1 MSLWS
6 RLQDATRRRKSRNFA
21 QELSNQFFVSPMC
34 SDYENLFAQVRP
46 LIDEMKCVMPY
57 GVTDRGTKL
66 PEARTPELAWLKN
79 PNDDMG
85 WSEFADLMFATWLTE
100 DELDIHLWK
109 DKRGNVIG
117 YTVIPPECR
126 IYLGYGRWEWQV
138 MTTDG
143 VEILDEEQVMRLRF
157 SRSPRDV
164 QRGVSPASSVKVWAQ
179 IDDLIAQYQR
189 AYFEN
194 GAIPATITF
203 ITASTEAK
211 YLATR
216 KELESKLKGAR
227 NRNKTVYA
235 WRQFDNDTGQSV
247 DQVEVKTIQG
257 NNSTLAI
264 KEIVDIVNDRL
275 NKAVGV
281 SNFILGDDSSAKYDN
296 AELSDHQFTKRRVY
310 PALVSFW
317 NQFQHELDRLTGG
330 LGYGISFDIEIPELT
345 EREKAKAEIARIRGE
360 ALVNLISAGSSAEAA
375 VQALDLP
382 GTWIAAAQ
390 GVYNKGLAG
399 QLLAPVAIDY
409 DAPKPVKSTNDGKED
424 ESELTDPLENLE
436 TIDIIHGHNCSCH
449 HSLDALPEMT
459 AEEKAVYNLLIELGE
474 ALMDQGEKSVDIDK
488 VIAEMTA
495 ILEEDA
501 KNGAIEGAK
510 ALEMLADKDIAGEI
524 LKTISNGEVYI
535 SQALSDRLATRA
547 NSLVKGYA
555 DVVQNKIDEV
565 LLGEETLSAS
575 EIASRLSD
583 VMPRSRA
590 ELIAR
595 NETVYAIKSGRLEQD
610 EKLSEKYGL
619 QVKLVWRTSH
629 DSKVCPICAAMD
641 GQTVDLG
648 KAFSDVVKTEDGEI
662 VAWEHNSWNDNGKI
676 PDAHVNCV
684 LGDTLIGADN
694 VKAAT
699 KMNYSGDIVKLE
711 TRSGKVLSVTPN
723 HILLTQ
729 RGWVAAKNIQKT
741 DKVITNSDRVK
752 NLSADNAVDGNQT
765 TIADEFVSLEKASG
779 VVAVEVPV
787 TAKDFKG
794 DAVADEKVKVILPQ
808 SFLRNKTDTSSSE
821 FGSYLPLVGG
831 KLADSTLSGFSSIDQ
846 LLVGVLLATNG
857 IVGSECKSLSLLGS
871 GGSHSDIHR
880 FTSSTAYNA
889 RLNEAKSNS
898 STADI
903 ETLSKSFLAD
913 AGLIEFDDVISVEI
927 YSVHDTPVYDLE
939 TTSTLY
945 TANGIISSN
954 CRCYFDEEL
963 V

>member
-1 MSLWS
+1 MSLLD
-6 RLQDATRRRKSRNFA
+6 RLRDATKRRKSRDFA
-21 QELSNQFFVSPMC
+21 QELSNQFFHSPIC

-66 PEARTPELAWLKN
+66 PEARTPELAWLRN
-79 PNDDMG
+79 PNDEMG

-100 DELDIHLWK
+100 DELDIHLWR
-109 DKRGNVIG
+109 DERGRVIG
-117 YTVIPPECR
+117 YTIIPPECR
-126 IYLGYGRWEWQV
+126 IYLGYGNWEWQV
-138 MTTDG
+138 MTTEG
-143 VEILDEEQVMRLRF
+143 VQVLTEDEVMRLRF
-157 SRSPRDV
+157 SRSPRDI
-164 QRGVSPASSVKVWAQ
+164 QRGVSPASAVRVWAQ

-203 ITASTEAK
+203 ITASSQEK
-211 YLATR
+211 YLKTR
-216 KELESKLKGAR
+216 HELERHLKGAQ

-264 KEIVDIVNDRL
+264 REIVDIVNDRL
-275 NKAVGV
+275 NKSIGV

-317 NQFQHELDRLTGG
+317 NQFQHELERLLGG
-330 LGYGISFDIEIPELT
+330 LGYGISFDLDIPELT
-345 EREKAKAEIARIRGE
+345 EREKARAEIARIRGE
-360 ALVNLISAGSSAEAA
+360 ALVNLISAGASGPAA
-375 VQALDLP
+375 VKALELP
-382 GTWIAAAQ
+382 DTWLAAAE
-390 GVYNKGLAG
+390 GIYSKGLVNE
-399 QLLAPVAIDY
+399 LNAPINIDY
-409 DAPKPVKSTNDGKED
+409 EKPKAIESTVDKKED
-424 ESELTDPLENLE
+424 ESKPTDPLESLE
-436 TIDIIHGHNCSCH
+436 THDNHKTCTCH
-449 HSLDALPEMT
+449 HSLDQLPPMT
-459 AEEKAVYNLLIELGE
+459 KQEREIYDILVKLGESLIKAQGKDIELDE
-474 ALMDQGEKSVDIDK
+474 I
-488 VIAEMTA
+488 IAEMTNLLKKDATYGA
-495 ILEEDA
+495 I
-501 KNGAIEGAK
+501 NGAQ
-510 ALEMLADKDIAGEI
+510 ALKLLSSKEIAQEI
-524 LKTISNGEVYI
+524 LKSIKENTISVSNTLVE
-535 SQALSDRLATRA
+535 RLANRA
-547 NSLVKGYA
+547 DSLVKGYSELTKGK
-555 DVVQNKIDEV
+555 VLEV
-565 LLGEETLSAS
+565 LNSEEELSAS
-575 EIASRLSD
+575 QIKTRLAQVLSREK
-583 VMPRSRA
+583 A

-595 NETVYAIKSGRLEQD
+595 NETLYAIRSGRLEQD
-610 EKLSEKYGL
+610 ELLAEKYGL
-619 QVKLVWRTSH
+619 NVKLVWRTSG
-629 DSKVCPICAAMD
+629 DSDVCDVCAAME
-641 GQTVDLG
+641 GQTVEIG
-648 KAFSDVVKTEDGEI
+648 KAFSDSVKTADGET
-662 VAWEHNSWNDNGKI
+662 VSWEHSSWNDNGRI

-684 LGDTLIGADN
+684 LGDTIVSADN

-699 KMNYSGDIVKLE
+699 KMNYSGNIVKLK

-741 DKVITNSDRVK
+741 DKVVANSDRVK
-752 NLSADNAVDGNQT
+752 NLSGDDTINGNQT
-765 TIADEFVSLEKASG
+765 TIADEFVSLEKTSG

-794 DAVADEKVKVILPQ
+794 DAVTDEKVKVILPQ
-808 SFLRNKTDTSSSE
+808 SFLRNKTDSSSSE
-821 FGSYLPLVGG
+821 FGRYLPLISG
-831 KLADSTLSGFSSIDQ
+831 KIADSTLSGFSSIDQ

-880 FTSSTAYNA
+880 FTSSTAYNS

-903 ETLSKSFLAD
+903 KTLSESFLTD
-913 AGLIEFDDVISVEI
+913 AGLIEFDDVISVDV
-927 YSVHDTPVYDLE
+927 YSVHNTPVYDLE

-954 CRCYFDEEL
+954 CRCYFDEVIE
-963 V
+963 